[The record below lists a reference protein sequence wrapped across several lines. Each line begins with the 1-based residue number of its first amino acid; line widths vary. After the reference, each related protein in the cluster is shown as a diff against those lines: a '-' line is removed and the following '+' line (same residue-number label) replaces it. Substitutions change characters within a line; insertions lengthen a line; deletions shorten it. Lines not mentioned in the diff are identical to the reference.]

1 MSNEPTRQL
10 DGSSPGGD
18 PPFCVRQ
25 FAMVTFQE
33 YSYRRHGADAESWMR
48 ERFGA

>member
-1 MSNEPTRQL
+1 MSNQSIQKV
-10 DGSSPGGD
+10 GSSILGGD

-33 YSYRRHGADAESWMR
+33 YSYRPYGADAESWLR
-48 ERFGA
+48 ERVGT